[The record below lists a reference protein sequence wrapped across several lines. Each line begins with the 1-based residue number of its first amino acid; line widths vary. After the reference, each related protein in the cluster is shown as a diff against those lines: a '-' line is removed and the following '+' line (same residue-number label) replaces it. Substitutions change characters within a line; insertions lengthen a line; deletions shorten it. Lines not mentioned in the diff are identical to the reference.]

1 VPERGARS
9 FRPFGPLFWYVFS
22 RELHTSHPTAST
34 FAVLADQDAFW
45 AFFCSCAWYSFSP
58 CLARCSHVLGI
69 AISGLMTPAC
79 YVCCRGCPYTPISV
93 WGPDLLLGHSNPFAH
108 VQGVLGI
115 VGPFVYKGFHVFL
128 HIQSVY
134 SLLYRCFLLNLSP
147 PLQRSIP
154 HFSARLELFLGG
166 LYLGYMLPKLLVA
179 RCNDQYVIS
188 IFVFHPHPKNS
199 LDVSIVSVALGVISY
214 VGKGYNSYIRYY
226 ICILALYIHQ

>member
-1 VPERGARS
+1 
-9 FRPFGPLFWYVFS
+9 
-22 RELHTSHPTAST
+22 
-34 FAVLADQDAFW
+34 
-45 AFFCSCAWYSFSP
+45 
-58 CLARCSHVLGI
+58 
-69 AISGLMTPAC
+69 M
-79 YVCCRGCPYTPISV
+79 
-93 WGPDLLLGHSNPFAH
+93 
-108 VQGVLGI
+108 QGVLGI
-115 VGPFVYKGFHVFL
+115 VGPFVRKGFHVFL

-166 LYLGYMLPKLLVA
+166 LYLGYMLTKFLVA
-179 RCNDQYVIS
+179 RCNDRYVIL

-214 VGKGYNSYIRYY
+214 VGKGCNSYIRYY